1 MTATPALTASE
12 WGQADA
18 AVRTS
23 GEVGAHLAGRLAA
36 VEREV
41 DGLSQAAGRVTT
53 VDRGDVE
60 GVERLIRRLEAV
72 KLSMIAV
79 AERSRV
85 AMRTGSA
92 NTAAWVSQATRSG
105 SGVAAGQVALATAL
119 DNGLDATK
127 AALAEGSVSA
137 RHAAIIVDTM
147 SSLPESLASAE
158 RDRVESSLVRQAR
171 QLEPGRLRHAA
182 TMALAAAEKSA
193 AEVAAHQERVLQD
206 QERRAYAAA
215 RFTMHHRGDGTTTGS
230 FLVPT
235 GSAQVLQKVLRSM
248 TAPRRDS
255 QGGDDTRGVRG
266 GDTNHRDQG
275 DSSAHGGQ
283 GDSSAHGGQGDSSA
297 HRDQGDSSAH
307 RDQGDA
313 TGAQGRLV
321 RGADWDSLNWAE
333 KQGRA
338 FIDLLDHL
346 PTERLTGKVAST
358 IVVTMTADQVFG
370 AARVARMVGA
380 AGQSGSS
387 SEDPAPTREVAPD
400 VGAARCDTGHL
411 HSTGEARRLA
421 CNAGILPLVL
431 GGPSMPVDLGREQRL
446 FSYHQRTVLAT
457 LYDECAA
464 IGCDRPYA
472 WSELHHLTPWRV
484 GGRTDLKDAIP
495 LCGHHHRRMHDG
507 AFRSHVTVDDHGV
520 KSVAFIRRI

>member
-41 DGLSQAAGRVTT
+41 DGLSQAAGRVTA

-275 DSSAHGGQ
+275 DSSAH
-283 GDSSAHGGQGDSSA
+283 
-297 HRDQGDSSAH
+297 

-358 IVVTMTADQVFG
+358 IVVTMTADQIFG

>member
-1 MTATPALTASE
+1 MAGQGPVA
-12 WGQADA
+12 WGADA
-18 AVRTS
+18 GAQS
-23 GEVGAHLAGRLAA
+23 CGVGAQLGAIGRD
-36 VEREV
+36 V
-41 DGLSQAAGRVTT
+41 DRLSDTVALMSA
-53 VDRGDVE
+53 VDRGEIE

-79 AERSRV
+79 AERSKV

-105 SGVAAGQVALATAL
+105 SGIAAGQVALATAL
-119 DNGLDATK
+119 DNGLGATK

-137 RHAAIIVDTM
+137 RHAAIIADTM
-147 SSLPESLASAE
+147 AALPEALEAADRE
-158 RDRVESSLVRQAR
+158 RVETSLVRQAR

-255 QGGDDTRGVRG
+255 QGG
-266 GDTNHRDQG
+266 GD
-275 DSSAHGGQ
+275 AHGG
-283 GDSSAHGGQGDSSA
+283 
-297 HRDQGDSSAH
+297 
-307 RDQGDA
+307 QGDA

-321 RGADWDSLNWAE
+321 RGADWDSLSWAE

-346 PTERLTGKVAST
+346 PTEGLTGKVAST

-380 AGQSGSS
+380 AGQSGASS
-387 SEDPAPTREVAPD
+387 GDSNSIREVPPD

-446 FSYHQRTVLAT
+446 FSHHQRTVLAT
-457 LYDECAA
+457 IYDECAA
-464 IGCDRPYA
+464 IGCDLPYA

-495 LCGHHHRRMHDG
+495 LCGHHHRRMHDA
-507 AFRSHVTVDDHGV
+507 AFRSHVTVNDHGV